1 MSDSDDIVELVGSEE
16 EGGEE
21 LSAPCQFC
29 QEQAHADPD
38 EGKRYFS
45 RDLDK

>member
-16 EGGEE
+16 DGEE

-38 EGKRYFS
+38 EGKRI
-45 RDLDK
+45 